1 MIKISSFLCMVVFLS
16 LLAVPISHAGG
27 FETKIV
33 FVPETSES
41 ELRSSV
47 REFYKKRFKGF
58 AVADKFISSAMAKID
73 GYVFDLNTLT
83 RDGWEIKASRRAR
96 QDFNG
101 SGEPNYY
108 EWGTE
113 YTLQKKK
120 GWW

>member
-1 MIKISSFLCMVVFLS
+1 MIKISSFLCMVVFFS
-16 LLAVPISHAGG
+16 LVAVPTSHAGG

-33 FVPETSES
+33 FVPGTSES
-41 ELRSSV
+41 ELRSAV
-47 REFYKKRFKGF
+47 RESYERRYKGF
-58 AVADKFISSAMAKID
+58 SDKLVGGAMAKID
-73 GYVFDLNTLT
+73 ACIFDINTLT
-83 RDGWEIKASRRAR
+83 RDGWEIKASRRAW

-101 SGEPNYY
+101 NGEPNYY